1 MPLKGRSKKELG
13 EAVAQKLGIRVL
25 SCDYAIMLELHERSA
40 ATSGELLLGCPGSPA
55 TFQAHLKGL
64 AQRGLVEWNVDEA
77 DGRRRV
83 YRLSDQARELFNQGL
98 RFPTQWDPSMRHSLH
113 KLKLGT
119 CMVRL
124 ERSLQ
129 IRALSFEYMIV
140 LALYEYGPMTTGD
153 LIGRSFASPGA
164 LHLSLRRLLD
174 RGLVHVIDDPSD
186 RRRKVNCLADWACD
200 FLDEIHVELREWAA
214 SLPIAG

>member
-1 MPLKGRSKKELG
+1 MK
-13 EAVAQKLGIRVL
+13 Q
-25 SCDYAIMLELHERSA
+25 
-40 ATSGELLLGCPGSPA
+40 
-55 TFQAHLKGL
+55 
-64 AQRGLVEWNVDEA
+64 
-77 DGRRRV
+77 
-83 YRLSDQARELFNQGL
+83 
-98 RFPTQWDPSMRHSLH
+98 
-113 KLKLGT
+113 
-119 CMVRL
+119 L
-124 ERSLQ
+124 ERNLQ

-186 RRRKVNCLADWACD
+186 RRRKVNCLADWTCE

>member
-13 EAVAQKLGIRVL
+13 EAVGQRLGIRVM
-25 SCDYAIMLELHERSA
+25 SCDYAIMLELHERVSA
-40 ATSGELLLGCPGSPA
+40 ASGELLLSCPASPA
-55 TFQAHLKGL
+55 TFQAHLRGL
-64 AQRGLVEWNVDEA
+64 TQRGLVEWQFDAA
-77 DGRRRV
+77 DGRRRI
-83 YRLSDQARELFNQGL
+83 YRLSDRVRELFNQGL
-98 RFPTQWDPSMRHSLH
+98 RFPTHWEPSQRRSLNR
-113 KLKLGT
+113 LRIGT
-119 CMVRL
+119 CMKQL
-124 ERSLQ
+124 ERNLQ

-153 LIGRSFASPGA
+153 LIDRSFASPGA

-174 RGLVHVIDDPSD
+174 RELVYVIDDESD
-186 RRRKVNCLADWACD
+186 RRRKVNCLADWACE